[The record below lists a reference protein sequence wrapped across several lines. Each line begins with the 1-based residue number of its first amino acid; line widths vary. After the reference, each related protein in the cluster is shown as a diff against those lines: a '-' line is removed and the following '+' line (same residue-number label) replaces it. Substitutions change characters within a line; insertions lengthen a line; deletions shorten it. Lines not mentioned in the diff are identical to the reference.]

1 MARNTFLRQ
10 VCIVPAHMALPAI
23 LDGMAIGQREYV
35 MVETGIGPGEAV
47 DQMTFQA
54 VLRISA

>member
-1 MARNTFLRQ
+1 
-10 VCIVPAHMALPAI
+10 MALPAI